1 MQLSPAVKVGILTLF
16 SILILVLGVMWLKGR
31 SISAGERTE
40 VIFHDVDGMRPGSAV
55 QMMGIRIGQ
64 VEDVIPVIGAE
75 NSCVKVR
82 FVITEPNIKV
92 PDASVISIQQSGI
105 IGEKFLEITP
115 PGPENV
121 FIPVNKHFKKLLKEG
136 CIVELLV
143 SGKYVAVGEIKNSGI
158 IDSRTLTSDEKK
170 SIKTPYTY
178 KIEYVLNKPGFVVPR
193 YSSYNLVFDNDTQE
207 FKLQI
212 TPPDNVILE
221 IPEFQ
226 SKYTVIEPIRMR
238 EFFDIQLESAS
249 ALKETNDRINRLLS
263 DKFID
268 DIRITLNNTKDFSE
282 KASNVMDQASDILT
296 SSKDDITN
304 LISLS
309 TKLSDN
315 MIVLS
320 DNLNSIVGD
329 KRFKTSL
336 ISTSESIQKSSE
348 EISELLADSKLQDS
362 LVNIN
367 STTKDLSEVVKY
379 VNDLTKNKDFNTKI
393 DTTVNNLNT
402 SITKLSQ
409 VLDTVDEL
417 TTEEKGRLK
426 EILDNSEE
434 ISKDMKKFSNK
445 LNKRFLL
452 LRLLFQ

>member
-1 MQLSPAVKVGILTLF
+1 MKLSPAAKVGILTLF
-16 SILILVLGVMWLKGR
+16 SILILIFGVLWLKGR
-31 SISAGERTE
+31 SISAGDRTE
-40 VIFHDVDGMRPGSAV
+40 VIFHDIDGMRPGSAV

-64 VEDVIPVIGAE
+64 VEDVIPVISSE

-115 PGPENV
+115 PGTKNI
-121 FIPVNKHFKKLLKEG
+121 FIPVKKHFKKLLKDN
-136 CIVELLV
+136 CPVELLV
-143 SGKYVAVGEIKNSGI
+143 AGKYTAIGEVKNSEI
-158 IDSRTLTSDEKK
+158 IDSRTLTPEEKK

-178 KIEYVLNKPGFVVPR
+178 KIDYIITKPGFIVPK
-193 YSSYNLVFDNDTQE
+193 YSSFNLAYDETIQE

-212 TPPDNVILE
+212 TPPDDVIVE

-282 KASNVMDQASDILT
+282 KASNVMDQASEILT

-315 MIVLS
+315 MIVLT

-329 KRFKTSL
+329 KKFKTSL
-336 ISTSESIQKSSE
+336 ISTSQSIQKSSE
-348 EISELLADSKLQDS
+348 EISNLLSNSKLQDS
-362 LVNIN
+362 LININ
-367 STTKDLSEVVKY
+367 STSKDLSEVVKY
-379 VNDLTKNKDFNTKI
+379 VNNLTKNEDFNNKI
-393 DTTVNNLNT
+393 DQTIVNLNN
-402 SITKLSQ
+402 SVSKLSQ

-417 TTEEKGRLK
+417 TTDEKDKLK
-426 EILDNSEE
+426 EILDNSQN
-434 ISKDMKKFSNK
+434 ISKDMKTFSKK

-452 LRLLFQ
+452 LRLLF

>member
-1 MQLSPAVKVGILTLF
+1 MKLSPAVKVGILTLF
-16 SILILVLGVMWLKGR
+16 SILILVFGVMWLKGR
-31 SISAGERTE
+31 SISAGERIE

-64 VEDVIPVIGAE
+64 VEDVIPIIGAE

-92 PDASVISIQQSGI
+92 PDASVVSIQQSGI

-115 PGPENV
+115 PSPENV
-121 FIPVNKHFKKLLKEG
+121 FISVKRNFKSILKEG
-136 CIVELLV
+136 CPVELLV
-143 SGKYVAVGEIKNSGI
+143 SGKYITVGQIKSSGI
-158 IDSRTLTSDEKK
+158 IDSRVLTSEERK

-178 KIEYVLNKPGFVVPR
+178 KIDYIITKPGFVVPR
-193 YSSYNLVFDNDTQE
+193 YSSFNLFFDEDIQK

-212 TPPDNVILE
+212 TPPDDVVVE

-249 ALKETNDRINRLLS
+249 ALKETNDRINKLLS

-282 KASNVMDQASDILT
+282 KASSVMDQASEILT

-336 ISTSESIQKSSE
+336 ISTSQSIQKSSE
-348 EISELLADSKLQDS
+348 EISDLLSNSKLQDS
-362 LVNIN
+362 LININ

-379 VNDLTKNKDFNTKI
+379 VNDLTQNKDFNTKI

-402 SITKLSQ
+402 SISKLTQ
-409 VLDTVDEL
+409 VLNTVDEL
-417 TTEEKGRLK
+417 TTDEKDKLK
-426 EILDNSEE
+426 EILANSQD